1 MNNEPLVPDSCEKP
15 AQIDL
20 TAKVLKEGVKLAYA
34 LPLVLASIQ
43 ASGAA
48 TLSHP
53 VGGTP
58 PVGPATGA
66 APRPPPGGPIRK
78 YDHPRRLLPGRN
90 LPSGRRLTGSLQPR
104 ATGYGILTERRSL
117 P

>member
-1 MNNEPLVPDSCEKP
+1 MNNEPLIPDSCEKA

-20 TAKVLKEGVKLAYA
+20 LRRKVLKEGVKLAYA

-53 VGGTP
+53 VGGTT
-58 PVGPATGA
+58 TGGTSTGGTA
-66 APRPPPGGPIRK
+66 PGGTA
-78 YDHPRRLLPGRN
+78 PGGTA
-90 LPSGRRLTGSLQPR
+90 PGGSSPGNII
-104 ATGYGILTERRSL
+104 TPGSSFPGG
-117 P
+117 

>member
-1 MNNEPLVPDSCEKP
+1 MNNEPLIPDGCEKP

-20 TAKVLKEGVKLAYA
+20 LRRTVLKEGVKLAYA

-53 VGGTP
+53 VGGTT
-58 PVGPATGA
+58 TGGTSTGGTA
-66 APRPPPGGPIRK
+66 PGGTAPGGSSPGNIITPGSSFPGGT
-78 YDHPRRLLPGRN
+78 YLPAG
-90 LPSGRRLTGSLQPR
+90 G
-104 ATGYGILTERRSL
+104 
-117 P
+117 